1 MSTIFIIHG
10 VQGHPE
16 ENWFP
21 WLKAELEKLGHKVI
35 VPQFPTPEGQTLENW
50 LATLKTY
57 EADLTP
63 DTILVGHSLG
73 GSFILNVLERY
84 PVKAAFLVGCVFGI
98 LGNAFDEG
106 MKTFAQH
113 DFNWPL
119 LLKNCPHFEI
129 FHSDNDPYI
138 TLERAHE
145 LSKHLNTPVTLIPGG
160 GHFNASAGYVKF
172 PELLEKI
179 TSLQKA

>member
-1 MSTIFIIHG
+1 MATVFIIHG
-10 VQGHPE
+10 VEGHPE

-21 WLKAELEKLGHKVI
+21 WLKAELEKRGNKVI

-50 LATLKTY
+50 LAILKTH

-63 DTILVGHSLG
+63 ETILVGHSLG

-84 PVKAAFLVGCVFGI
+84 PVKAAFLVACVFGV

-113 DFNWPL
+113 EFDWPTL
-119 LLKNCPHFEI
+119 LANCPHFEI

-138 TLERAHE
+138 KLEKAE
-145 LSKHLNTPVTLIPGG
+145 DLSRHLKTTVTLVPGAA
-160 GHFNASAGYVKF
+160 HFNASAGF
-172 PELLEKI
+172 TRFELLLEKI
-179 TSLQKA
+179 SGDLES